1 MAEPTAGPN
10 QLSSSDSN
18 DDDTVDDDTGDDH
31 VTADEGIIYIHSA
44 VVQACVHIEMMC
56 SYTVD
61 IDALKQ
67 SFANMKPPSVP
78 AGT

>member
-18 DDDTVDDDTGDDH
+18 DDDTVDDDTSDDH
-31 VTADEGIIYIHSA
+31 VAAEEGIIYMHSA
-44 VVQACVHIEMMC
+44 VVQVCVHIEMIC
-56 SYTVD
+56 SHTVD

-67 SFANMKPPSVP
+67 SFANMKPPSVQ
-78 AGT
+78 AGM